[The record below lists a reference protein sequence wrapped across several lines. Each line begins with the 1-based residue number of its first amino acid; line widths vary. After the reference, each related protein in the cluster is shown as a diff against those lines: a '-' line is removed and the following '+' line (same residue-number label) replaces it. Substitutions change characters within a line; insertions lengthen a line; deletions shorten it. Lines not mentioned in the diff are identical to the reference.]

1 MSNQTEEFN
10 WKTLTD
16 FNWKTY
22 IELNEDLKDM
32 TKSQAKHHFYNV
44 GIKEKRK
51 YKRENILENFDAKA
65 YIELND
71 DLKNMRKLQ
80 AKNHFN
86 KFGIK
91 EKRKY
96 KYENIPEDFDVKVYI
111 DLNDDLKN
119 MTEIEAKIHYENKG
133 YKENRKYKHD
143 TLDSTL
149 NNGLDDT
156 LNNGLDSTFLSYV
169 PQCDL
174 RHFQHTNRY
183 VRIFQRIKNIN
194 LFDVDLN
201 FVKQAYNLQKY
212 SQIHMIA
219 YIKKTNYIGHIFH
232 PKQLYNL
239 FNNKIKILVNEEK
252 CIHVNYQEKNYKI
265 HEFIQ
270 MLDNYSFDDFKNLTI
285 RQIEN
290 CRFIG
295 NPLLLLFFIG
305 SETNIAC
312 MFEKIKNYYT
322 IQPFSLA
329 FCVNNNKLDIIL
341 PLIKSHFNN
350 NFIVYS
356 CNEMGND
363 IVPSLLAYN
372 EIIKY
377 YNFDYII
384 KIHTKTNVDFLN
396 KATDYLFNKDL
407 TELLSNKNVNSS
419 SIGFEYKTRIND
431 IFNTKLC
438 SKFSNIL
445 IHNEFVTGTMFLTS
459 KNVMDKVFIFFKEN
473 HKVLF
478 FQNTYDNNS
487 FNRDYSY
494 VHFLE
499 RLFGYL

>member
-1 MSNQTEEFN
+1 MSNHTEEFN

-22 IELNEDLKDM
+22 IELNDDLKNM

-51 YKRENILENFDAKA
+51 YKREDKLED
-65 YIELND
+65 
-71 DLKNMRKLQ
+71 
-80 AKNHFN
+80 
-86 KFGIK
+86 
-91 EKRKY
+91 
-96 KYENIPEDFDVKVYI
+96 
-111 DLNDDLKN
+111 
-119 MTEIEAKIHYENKG
+119 
-133 YKENRKYKHD
+133 
-143 TLDSTL
+143 
-149 NNGLDDT
+149 
-156 LNNGLDSTFLSYV
+156 TFLSYV
-169 PQCDL
+169 PQSDL

-183 VRIFQRIKNIN
+183 VRIFQRIKNTN

-201 FVKQAYNLQKY
+201 FIKQAYNLKNY
-212 SQIHMIA
+212 THFHIIA

-239 FNNKIKILVNEEK
+239 FNNKIKILLDEEK
-252 CIHVNYQEKNYKI
+252 SIYIDYDGKRYKI

-270 MLDNYSFDDFKNLTI
+270 TIDNYSFDDFKNLQI

-290 CRFIG
+290 CSFIG
-295 NPLLLLFFIG
+295 KPLLILFFIG
-305 SETNIAC
+305 SETNLAH

-329 FCVNNNKLDIIL
+329 FCVNNNIIDIIL

-363 IVPSLLAYN
+363 IVPSLLTYN
-372 EIIKY
+372 EIINNY
-377 YNFDYII
+377 HFDYII

-396 KATDYLFNKDL
+396 KATDYLLNRNL
-407 TELLSNKNVNSS
+407 NELLSKKNINSS
-419 SIGFEYKTRIND
+419 SIGFKYESRIND
-431 IFNTKLC
+431 IFNTKLS
-438 SKFSNIL
+438 SKFSHIF
-445 IHNEFVTGTMFLTS
+445 IHSEFVTGTMFLTT
-459 KNVMDKVFIFFKEN
+459 KNVMGKVLDFFKEN

-478 FQNTYDNNS
+478 LQNMYDNNS
-487 FNRDYSY
+487 LNRDYSH

-499 RLFGYL
+499 RLFGYF